1 MWLGRSYG
9 GATRNPPTPYPKAVP
24 VASCIIYVVSGDV
37 LFTWSGDV
45 VILFKKNIFLF
56 INILK

>member
-9 GATRNPPTPYPKAVP
+9 GAAGPQGTPLLLIQRQP

-37 LFTWSGDV
+37 
-45 VILFKKNIFLF
+45 VIVFLKIFFYL
-56 INILK
+56 

>member
-9 GATRNPPTPYPKAVP
+9 GATRNPPTPYPKAAP

-45 VILFKKNIFLF
+45 VIVFF
-56 INILK
+56 